1 MSNNKQKTAVE
12 GLIEQFYNNEG
23 MLTSKQLEKALKVEQ
38 EQLEQA
44 KLDAKEI
51 IILKCTEHTNWNKN
65 ESK

>member
-12 GLIEQFYNNEG
+12 GLIEDFYNNEG

-51 IILKCTEHTNWNKN
+51 IILKCTEHTNLNKN

>member
-1 MSNNKQKTAVE
+1 
-12 GLIEQFYNNEG
+12 